1 MPDITQLHRAAM
13 QLADEAAASRRR
25 GHDDRALVLTR
36 KAFEL
41 ERDAAREI
49 ESKTEFEPT
58 RSVLH
63 RSAAS
68 LALECD
74 EIREAERLIGRALS
88 GNPPDE
94 IAEELRDLLE
104 DVYFHRHLSLRG
116 IVLQPDE
123 FQLSLE
129 GDAIGFGIA
138 PTNDFLPRIRDVETL
153 IFRTAERMRGHKFR
167 ESGRRPRKLS
177 DELELYVS
185 VPRAASFAVS
195 FRIGS
200 PQLELD
206 LAGVSLPREVIAD
219 VFDCFELLSAGNLQ
233 ELEERI
239 PDESYFRNFVGLAE
253 QIAPD
258 GEKVRRVGFTI
269 TTVKGERHVVLAP
282 KQKRI
287 LGMVPVSKTI
297 EIEANVEVV
306 GTFLEANAK
315 SMKRGRIELVDDEG
329 KTHRF
334 TIPRGMMSDIVKP
347 MFEER
352 VIVTARRKGRSLM
365 FESIKLFDNV

>member
-1 MPDITQLHRAAM
+1 M
-13 QLADEAAASRRR
+13 
-25 GHDDRALVLTR
+25 
-36 KAFEL
+36 
-41 ERDAAREI
+41 
-49 ESKTEFEPT
+49 
-58 RSVLH
+58 
-63 RSAAS
+63 
-68 LALECD
+68 
-74 EIREAERLIGRALS
+74 
-88 GNPPDE
+88 
-94 IAEELRDLLE
+94 
-104 DVYFHRHLSLRG
+104 
-116 IVLQPDE
+116 
-123 FQLSLE
+123 
-129 GDAIGFGIA
+129 
-138 PTNDFLPRIRDVETL
+138 
-153 IFRTAERMRGHKFR
+153 
-167 ESGRRPRKLS
+167 
-177 DELELYVS
+177 S

>member
-13 QLADEAAASRRR
+13 NLADEAAANRRR
-25 GHDDRALVLTR
+25 GYHERALDLTR

-41 ERDAAREI
+41 ERNAAREI
-49 ESKTEFEPT
+49 ESELEFEPT

-104 DVYFHRHLSLRG
+104 DVYFLRHLSLRG

-138 PTNDFLPRIRDVETL
+138 PTNYFLPRIRDVETL
-153 IFRTAERMRGHKFR
+153 IFRTAERMKGRGFR
-167 ESGRRPRKLS
+167 ESGRRPKELS

-195 FRIGS
+195 FRIGG
-200 PQLELD
+200 PQLELA
-206 LAGVSLPREVIAD
+206 LAGASFPREVITD
-219 VFDCFELLSAGNLQ
+219 VFDCFELLNAVNFR

-258 GEKVRRVGFTI
+258 GEKVRRVGFTV
-269 TTVKGERHVVLAP
+269 TTVQGERHVVLTP
-282 KQKRI
+282 KQERI
-287 LGMVPVSKTI
+287 RGTVPVSKPI
-297 EIEANVEVV
+297 EREAIVEIV
-306 GTFLEANAK
+306 GTLLVANAK
-315 SMKRGRIELVDDEG
+315 SMERGRIEVVDDEG

-334 TIPRGMMSDIVKP
+334 AIPRGMMSDIVKP

-352 VIVTARRKGRSLM
+352 VIVTARRKGRGVM
-365 FESIKLFDNV
+365 FESINLVDTV